1 MVRIFLL
8 LAAAVLGG
16 SPITKVINLLT
27 ALRDKVEADSHRE
40 METYSQFQDWCAL
53 ENQAA
58 ARTIADAKQAIE
70 ELEAE
75 VKSLDTERLELKAD
89 VEKLVMQ
96 ISEKERDIDREIKDR
111 QEDHAEFDEADKSY
125 GTSLDEI
132 KRAVAIF
139 KDPKRQQD
147 LLQLKD
153 DAEKVLDSVS
163 SLAPQSSEQ
172 LRAFFEKTANEGGS
186 AAGPVSFLQISAPS
200 GAAYTTSQGTNTVV
214 KLMESIFAELKN
226 SREAAQQEEVAAK
239 HEFDML
245 KQSMEHEL
253 HSLESAKAGKADEI
267 SENSNRVSQAK
278 SQINDE
284 LKTLQQSETY
294 LDDVR
299 EQCKTK
305 AEEYKE
311 RQEVRGSEM
320 KAIDGAV
327 GALQSAK
334 MKQAEQRKE
343 ASYTQQPALP
353 QESPVVDGMEAS
365 NDVVMSFVQVGDQP
379 SGWSLEQIMTAAQQA
394 SHGGGTDKV
403 KRMIEEMIAKL
414 SGEAASEAQ
423 QSAWCDKEF
432 SDTRTQKE
440 EKEKMIEK
448 STGRVQNWV
457 SNQAQ
462 LKTET
467 KTAMEEAAEID
478 KGVKEASRLRKDENA
493 ENVAAIKEYKN
504 AQKLIATAVQF
515 LTEFYEKMKRD
526 KQEASLLQ
534 QQQALENVAGD
545 DDSVVLQQTA
555 QPEDASY
562 NGQQDSAAGILALL
576 EVAES
581 DYKKLEQE
589 VTTEEQVSA
598 SEYSQYM
605 QESKIRKAVLETEVK
620 QKQEEITRL
629 NGSISGGE
637 TDIKEWSGELDKIN
651 AYLDQLN
658 GACSFKAPTFE
669 ERAKRRKAQLESLQ
683 NALAILEGEGVPT

>member
-1 MVRIFLL
+1 MVRIFVL

-40 METYSQFQDWCAL
+40 METYAQFQDWCAL
-53 ENQAA
+53 ENQASS
-58 ARTIADAKQAIE
+58 RTIADAKQAIE

-96 ISEKERDIDREIKDR
+96 ISEKERDIEREKKDR
-111 QEDHAEFDEADKSY
+111 KEDHAEFDEADKSY

-132 KRAVAIF
+132 KRAIAIF

-147 LLQLKD
+147 LLQLRD

-172 LRAFFEKTANEGGS
+172 LRAFFEKTAGEGAG
-186 AAGPVSFLQISAPS
+186 GPVSFLQVSAPS

-214 KLMESIFAELKN
+214 KLMEDIFGELKN

-239 HEFDML
+239 HEYDML

-253 HSLESAKAGKADEI
+253 HSLEEAKADKSDEI

-294 LDDVR
+294 LEDVR

-305 AEEYKE
+305 AQEYKE

-327 GALQSAK
+327 DALKSEK

-343 ASYTQQPALP
+343 ASFAQQPGLP
-353 QESPVVDGMEAS
+353 QGTGAEAGAMVAS
-365 NDVVMSFVQVGDQP
+365 DDVVMSFVQVGDQP

-403 KRMIEEMIAKL
+403 KKMIEEMIAKL

-423 QSAWCDKEF
+423 QSAWCNKEF
-432 SDTRTQKE
+432 SDTRQQKE
-440 EKEKMIEK
+440 EKEKMLEK
-448 STGRVQNWV
+448 TRSRLQNWI

-462 LKTET
+462 LKSEV
-467 KTAMEEAAEID
+467 KVAMSEASEID
-478 KGVKEASRLRKDENA
+478 KGVKEASKLRKDENA

-515 LTEFYEKMKRD
+515 LTEFYEKQKRE
-526 KQEASLLQ
+526 QQQASLLQ
-534 QQQALENVAGD
+534 QQQALENAGD
-545 DDSVVLQQTA
+545 DDGVVLQQAA

-598 SEYSQYM
+598 SEYAQYM
-605 QESKIRKAVLETEVK
+605 QEAKIRKAVLEAEVK
-620 QKQEEITRL
+620 GKQEEITRL
-629 NGSISGGE
+629 NGSISGAE
-637 TDIKEWSGELDKIN
+637 TDIKEWTGELDKIN
-651 AYLDQLN
+651 NYLDQLN